1 MENFQNPK
9 KSVMLKTSQNG
20 QKNDLQPKKSKF
32 LKILVKIWVRTKKF
46 QNLKKTFMLKTS
58 QNGQINDLL
67 PKKSKFLKNVAKMW
81 VVGHRKFPKSDQNF
95 YARNIIEWAEK
106 CFTTYKS

>member
-1 MENFQNPK
+1 
-9 KSVMLKTSQNG
+9 MLKTSQNG

-32 LKILVKIWVRTKKF
+32 LKIWGVALKNC
-46 QNLKKTFMLKTS
+46 QNLKKTFQLKTS

-67 PKKSKFLKNVAKMW
+67 PKKSKFLKNVAKIW